1 MCKQCDALKGEFLFQ
16 SPVFRGLFL
25 LPYAHVSF
33 CPSQSGRHEYTE
45 LNTGFC
51 TFYIRPPERENTAL
65 LKPEKRLHAVILLI
79 FAVKE
84 YAKHVNG
91 KRLKKMINTDPEALN
106 RKSLFSLKAFVKARG
121 IKNVTDEKNMIQ
133 QDISFLRWLKID
145 DEGRS
150 FFICDS
156 VNFEEK
162 TGYITFE
169 FSYDFI
175 ERAFKYLMPFPSLF
189 WRLNLHK
196 NLYAPSFLF
205 CICQSLKMNAGKDRA
220 LSIGINELI
229 RCSGLVLKV
238 DNSVQQGNQ
247 KTRIIKPF
255 ERDLNALYDVF
266 SWKYKEPFKGFK
278 EWQNSTILLT
288 AIHDRALLHM
298 VKAKKPLK
306 RKAPS

>member
-1 MCKQCDALKGEFLFQ
+1 MCKQFDTLKGDFLLQ

-25 LPYAHVSF
+25 LPYAHVSS
-33 CPSQSGRHEYTE
+33 CRSQSGRSEYTE

-51 TFYIRPPERENTAL
+51 KFYIRSLERENITL

-84 YAKHVNG
+84 YVKHVNG

-133 QDISFLRWLKID
+133 QDILFLRGLKIS
-145 DEGRS
+145 DEDRI
-150 FFICDS
+150 FFICEVFD
-156 VNFEEK
+156 FEEK
-162 TGYITFE
+162 TGNITFE

-175 ERAFKYLMPFPSLF
+175 ERAFKYLMPLPSLF
-189 WRLNLHK
+189 WRLNLNNHPFSS
-196 NLYAPSFLF
+196 AFLF
-205 CICQSLKMNAGKDRA
+205 VVCQSLKMNAGKDRA

-229 RCSGLVLKV
+229 RCSGLISKV
-238 DNSVQQGNQ
+238 DSAL
-247 KTRIIKPF
+247 KHRKYSERIIKPF
-255 ERDLNALYDVF
+255 KRDLDALSDVF

-278 EWQNSTILLT
+278 EWQNSTISLT
-288 AIHDRALLHM
+288 AIHDRVLLNM
-298 VKAKKPLK
+298 VNARKPLK
-306 RKAPS
+306 RKDPS

>member
-1 MCKQCDALKGEFLFQ
+1 MCKQFDALKGDFLFQ

-33 CPSQSGRHEYTE
+33 CRSQSGRYEYTE
-45 LNTGFC
+45 LNTEFC
-51 TFYIRPPERENTAL
+51 KFYIKPSEVEATSL

-84 YAKHVNG
+84 YAKHISG

-106 RKSLFSLKAFVKARG
+106 RKSLFSLKAFMKVRD

-133 QDISFLRWLKID
+133 QDILFLRGLKISDGERSFL
-145 DEGRS
+145 
-150 FFICDS
+150 ICDF
-156 VNFEEK
+156 VDFEEK
-162 TGYITFE
+162 TGNIKFE

-175 ERAFKYLMPFPSLF
+175 ERAFKYLMPLPSRF
-189 WRLNLHK
+189 WRLNLNRHPFSF
-196 NLYAPSFLF
+196 AFLF
-205 CICQSLKMNAGKDRA
+205 VVCQSLKMNAGKDRA

-229 RCSGLVLKV
+229 RCSGLVSKV
-238 DNSVQQGNQ
+238 DSAL
-247 KTRIIKPF
+247 KHRKHTERIIKPF
-255 ERDLNALYDVF
+255 ERDLNALSDVF

-278 EWQNSTILLT
+278 EWQNSTISLT

-298 VKAKKPLK
+298 VNKKRPLK
-306 RKAPS
+306 KDAPP

>member
-1 MCKQCDALKGEFLFQ
+1 MCKQFDALKGDFLFQ

-25 LPYAHVSF
+25 LPYAHVSS
-33 CPSQSGRHEYTE
+33 CRSQSGRPEYME

-51 TFYIRPPERENTAL
+51 KFYIRSLERENITL

-133 QDISFLRWLKID
+133 QDILFLRGLKIS
-145 DEGRS
+145 DEDRS
-150 FFICDS
+150 FFICELID
-156 VNFEEK
+156 FEEK
-162 TGYITFE
+162 TGNITFK
-169 FSYDFI
+169 FSYAFI
-175 ERAFKYLMPFPSLF
+175 ERAFKYLMPLPSLF
-189 WRLNLHK
+189 WRLNLNRHPFSF
-196 NLYAPSFLF
+196 AFLF
-205 CICQSLKMNAGKDRA
+205 VVCQSLKMNAGKDRA

-229 RCSGLVLKV
+229 RCSGLVSKV
-238 DNSVQQGNQ
+238 DNAVQQGNQ

-255 ERDLNALYDVF
+255 ERDLDALSDVF

-278 EWQNSTILLT
+278 EWQNSTISLT
-288 AIHDRALLHM
+288 AIHDRAMLHM
-298 VKAKKPLK
+298 VNKKKPIK
-306 RKAPS
+306 KKAPP